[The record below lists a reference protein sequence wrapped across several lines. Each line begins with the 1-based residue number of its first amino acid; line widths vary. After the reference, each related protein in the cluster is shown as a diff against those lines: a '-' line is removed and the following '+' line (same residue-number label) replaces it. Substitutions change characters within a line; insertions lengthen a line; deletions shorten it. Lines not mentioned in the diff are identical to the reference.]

1 MRKILHPR
9 GRGGQ
14 AFRWWSGD
22 RGRVHLGQMGGA
34 FRLDPRPQAAQGWLA
49 GPDEDTPGMGSASTA
64 ASFCSTV
71 ITAAGL
77 AITGAGTLLRKV
89 SYSGVPVLAVRKIK
103 RFSSRGRACPTSR

>member
-1 MRKILHPR
+1 MGNTLHPR

-22 RGRVHLGQMGGA
+22 TGRVHLGQTGGA

-49 GPDEDTPGMGSASTA
+49 GVGEVTPGMESASTA
-64 ASFCSTV
+64 ASLCSTV

-89 SYSGVPVLAVRKIK
+89 SYSGVSVLAVRKIK
-103 RFSSRGRACPTSR
+103 RFSSRGRA